1 MSVEEQQQRRRLP
14 RAVYRASWA
23 VLILGV
29 VVTLTFVVAMAFS
42 TTVHGTSM
50 MPAVHDG
57 DRLLVDV
64 FSPHSVRRFDVVEVN
79 LGSTVAVKRVIGM
92 PGDTIEVRVES
103 GRTTVLIRPAGSAT
117 TYRVV
122 NDAWTNQQGS
132 SVMSCCA
139 DDGTESPKGMPVAV
153 PVGHY
158 WVAGDNWGASLD
170 SRVYGFVSQSDVR
183 ANLNLRLWPWE
194 RIGHVRHDQRLEP
207 AS

>member
-1 MSVEEQQQRRRLP
+1 MSVEEQRQRRRLP
-14 RAVYRASWA
+14 RVVYRVSWA

-29 VVTLTFVVAMAFS
+29 LFTLTFVVAMTFS

-64 FSPHSVRRFDVVEVN
+64 FSPRSIRRFDVVEAN
-79 LGSTVAVKRVIGM
+79 LGSTVAVKRVIGL
-92 PGDTIEVRVES
+92 PGDTIEVRVEA
-103 GRTTVLIRPAGSAT
+103 GMTTVLVRPAGSAT

-122 NDAWTNQQGS
+122 NDAWTTQQGT

-139 DDGTESPKGMPVAV
+139 DDGTESPKDTPVVV
-153 PVGHY
+153 PVDHY

-170 SRVYGFVSQSDVR
+170 SRVYGFIARSDIR
-183 ANLNLRLWPWE
+183 ANLNLRLWPWD
-194 RIGHVRHDQRLEP
+194 RVGHVGHDLRLEP
-207 AS
+207 AR